1 MPHPT
6 LAPRTITLSARLR
19 EGTAS
24 VRDDREILAGRV
36 SWLDYRLYLL
46 RMYGFYTTIE
56 RTLASSRQ
64 LAAVIADAPLRNH
77 KAALIAHDLVAL
89 GVDRSELAGVPRIEL
104 AAQLAL
110 PEALGW
116 TYVVESAALAGRQLV
131 RHLARQLPEEI
142 QVASAYLRCYG
153 EVAQERWRELG
164 VALDAFGDAG
174 RDADRVVEAARDGF
188 LRFHAWVRPAVQPR
202 PSRIHA

>member
-1 MPHPT
+1 ASNSVTTAHPVRTALATPARMPHSMVAPCTT
-6 LAPRTITLSARLR
+6 LTARLR
-19 EGTAS
+19 EATAP

-46 RMYGFYTTIE
+46 RMYGFYAALE

-77 KAALIAHDLVAL
+77 KAALVAHDLVAL
-89 GVDRSELAGVPRIEL
+89 GVDRGELAGVPRMEL

-116 TYVVESAALAGRQLV
+116 TYVVESAALAGRQLI
-131 RHLARQLPEEI
+131 RHLTRQL
-142 QVASAYLRCYG
+142 
-153 EVAQERWRELG
+153 
-164 VALDAFGDAG
+164 
-174 RDADRVVEAARDGF
+174 
-188 LRFHAWVRPAVQPR
+188 
-202 PSRIHA
+202 

>member
-1 MPHPT
+1 MPHST
-6 LAPRTITLSARLR
+6 VAPRPITLTARLR
-19 EGTAS
+19 EATAS
-24 VRDDREILAGRV
+24 VRDDRDILAGRV

-46 RMYGFYTTIE
+46 RMYGFHASIE

-64 LAAVIADAPLRNH
+64 LAAVVADAPLRNH
-77 KAALIAHDLVAL
+77 KAALVAHDLVAL
-89 GVDRSELAGVPRIEL
+89 GVDRSELAAVPRMAF

-116 TYVVESAALAGRQLV
+116 TYVVESATLAGRQLI
-131 RHLARQLPEEI
+131 RHLARQLPDEI

-153 EVAQERWRELG
+153 EVVQERWLELG
-164 VALDAFGDAG
+164 VALDAFEDVE
-174 RDADRVVEAARDGF
+174 RDGDRVVESAREGF